1 MYMKLNTNSQRYKY
15 IKHKYNSS
23 NKENYLTLVLLHVGF
38 AFLIALIPVFSK
50 VYFIGVI
57 LYFLHRIINASESNK
72 AKEVIL
78 ACCYVV
84 GSEVL
89 FRMTSGAF
97 FYEGSKYLVI
107 LFALIGL
114 FFNGFSNKA
123 YPYFIYLVLLIPSI
137 IVAYITIGY
146 DSNFRTNIAF
156 VLSGPVCLGISAL
169 YLLNK
174 KLYMR
179 DFLQAF
185 LYLSLPIITMTIYL
199 FLYSP
204 SIKDVLKGTQSN
216 FAASGGFGPN
226 QVATVLG
233 LGMFALTVR
242 FFMKSPTLTL
252 KIFNGILL
260 GLISF
265 RGIVTFSR
273 GGIITAVLIILPFL
287 FLLFFK
293 STNKMKSRI
302 FYTLLLFG
310 FLGATVWIIS
320 SNQTMGLIDK
330 RYANQDV
337 SGRSKEDLST
347 GRLTLFMDDLQGFIE
362 NPFLGVG
369 ANGAKE
375 LRIKKGLGLKAS
387 HNELSRLFSE
397 HGSLAFFILLIL
409 IFVPLIYR
417 MENKRNIFFYSM
429 LGFWFA
435 TINHSAMRIAA
446 PGFIYALALLNVQY
460 DKRPIH
466 RKRIIRKR

>member
-1 MYMKLNTNSQRYKY
+1 MKGKRGELHYKNL
-15 IKHKYNSS
+15 KSNYNKN

-38 AFLIALIPVFSK
+38 AFLIALIPIFSK
-50 VYFIGVI
+50 IYFIALI
-57 LYFLHRIINASESNK
+57 LFFLHRIFNAPEK
-72 AKEVIL
+72 EKHKEVIM

-107 LFALIGL
+107 LFAIIGL
-114 FFNGFSNKA
+114 FYNGFSNKA
-123 YPYFIYLVLLIPSI
+123 YPYFIYLILLIPSI
-137 IVAYITIGY
+137 IVAYMTIGY

-174 KLYMR
+174 KLYMN
-179 DFLQAF
+179 DFLKAL
-185 LYLSLPIITMTIYL
+185 LYLSLPIITMTVYL

-204 SIKDVLKGTQSN
+204 SIKDILKGTQSN

-252 KIFNGILL
+252 KIFNGVLL

-273 GGIITAVLIILPFL
+273 GGIITAVLIIIPFL
-287 FLLFFK
+287 YLLFFK
-293 STNKMKSRI
+293 STKQMKGRI
-302 FYTLLLFG
+302 IYTLILFSV
-310 FLGATVWIIS
+310 LGVAVWFIS

-337 SGRSKEDLST
+337 SGRDKEDLST
-347 GRLTLFMDDLQGFIE
+347 GRVTLFMDDLQGFIE
-362 NPFLGVG
+362 NPLLGVG

-375 LRIKKGLGLKAS
+375 LRLKKGQGLKAS

-397 HGSLAFFILLIL
+397 HGTLAFFILLIL
-409 IFVPLIYR
+409 IFVPLLYR
-417 MENKRNIFFYSM
+417 LENKRNIFFYSM

-446 PGFIYALALLNVQY
+446 PGFIYALALLNVYY
-460 DKRPIH
+460 DKRPLC
-466 RKRIIRKR
+466 RKRLIKKG